1 MRAFFLILCGL
12 MIARN
17 LFELYRY
24 RTLYP
29 CLLIIFW
36 SLILLNNL
44 VKSWGLVG
52 IAVITLVSAV
62 ALRKQ
67 FQRQQA
73 EVQKLMTVTTTEAN
87 QESNS

>member
-1 MRAFFLILCGL
+1 

-29 CLLIIFW
+29 CLFIIFW

-44 VKSWGLVG
+44 VKSWVLVG

>member
-1 MRAFFLILCGL
+1 

-29 CLLIIFW
+29 CVFIVFW

-44 VKSWGLVG
+44 ARSWVLVG
-52 IAVITLVSAV
+52 IAVITLVAAV
-62 ALRKQ
+62 ILRKR

-73 EVQKLMTVTTTEAN
+73 EIQKLMTVTTAEAE
-87 QESNS
+87 QGSRR